1 MHSSKTG
8 RSLLSNAYPLFI
20 KAIRDV
26 SAQHPAQLIAL
37 CALKHFQDLPLRQK
51 AADQDLFY
59 NAVGVRYSLLGSSV
73 PPMIRSAIILI
84 ELLKQG
90 HDLTQDLQRL
100 GPPVTS
106 SPETASEF
114 LSQRA
119 KSLDEESIA
128 VALLFMALN
137 PEGEQYGLGTFL
149 GAVQSITKGKIDWS
163 KVVQNFDRKGISVNV
178 FQFTE
183 LYHSLISVARLVP
196 SFNIQL
202 LWSGRWQHTET
213 QLSFVLA
220 FLSLSPAVIDLSE
233 IHDLREAYDPSEV
246 ANGNQNHAALGEE
259 ARRDPTISVDAVAI
273 LFELVQDA
281 QEIPDDIQVSLK
293 ELVSEKGWLLVCST
307 SAIQKPWTLEQEEIM
322 VRFFY
327 QYLEKK
333 DPQYSFVLACLW
345 FHDRQWVV
353 SQLAQIHKDDLLKL
367 PLILDHAEEQG
378 WMDALLMM
386 LNALGI
392 DLAALAHRND
402 IISFDEWAEDKR
414 SRNPDEFASLLA
426 KFLLIKAQDEMRIAR
441 AEQPGPRTVP
451 LAAKTVDAMLKVFE
465 ENEMGDSE
473 DLVTLERH
481 CMQSYPRLINYGQGF
496 DSIIEENGA
505 HGNGLPKSCDEE
517 MSALYKQMYNDQ
529 LHFQE
534 VLEVLKR
541 YKYSEDS
548 NQQDLFACMIHGL
561 FDEFACFNE
570 YPDGPLSITAC
581 LFGGIIRF
589 KILTGL
595 ALRVGLGMI
604 LEAVRNYS
612 RDASMYK
619 FGLQAFEAFIDRL
632 EEWPGYCQLLI
643 DIPSLQ
649 GTNVYRKAMEVIS
662 SGGIGAQ
669 SAEDSNGMNGLPDGM
684 GLPNGGFDEF
694 LVPADTTQPFKAIH
708 SEPSSPDDYECP
720 DEETQEKIVFFFNN
734 VSEQNLS
741 TKINDLRKAIRVEYA
756 SWFATLLVEERAKL
770 EPNLQQL
777 YIDMLTILGMK
788 DLWSEVLRETY
799 VSIRKVINAESTM
812 TSTTER
818 KNLKSLSTWLGS
830 ITIAR
835 DRPIRHKYI
844 SFLDLLIEGFET
856 ERLLIVIP
864 FTCAVLS
871 QASKSVVF
879 RPPNPWTLE
888 ILKLLIEIYNDAP
901 DLKLNQKFEI
911 EVLCKELGIHKDS
924 ITPSTYLRDR
934 RTRVDETVN
943 TLASG
948 TMDGL
953 DQLALGSIGRTG
965 RNARF
970 SPTSLVSGIPD
981 LEGRLTFPPQSGN
994 PAMQAR
1000 LHTAVHSAIRRAII
1014 EIIAPVVERSVTI
1027 ATEAT
1032 ADLVRKDFVR
1042 EGDEERLLAAA
1053 RQMVRQ
1059 LAGSLALVTCKEPLR
1074 MSMTNG
1080 IRAALVE
1087 TPEATPEGVVLMCVN
1102 DNLDIACNVIEQQ
1115 AEERSVPEV
1124 ELALEEE
1131 VMRRRQH
1138 HADHPNEPYFDPNF
1152 SRWSGCIPEPFKLNS
1167 EGLNEDQLHIYSDFV
1182 RQVRGA
1188 NGHASNMSLDNGR
1201 QLPDV
1206 LQEPFPV
1213 SNVPTPAEVPALPH
1227 RPIQQQQSTH
1237 SSIPEM
1243 TPTSSLIAT
1252 NGVPPIKIIHD
1263 RVQSLILEVIRL
1275 SMAGSAQSV
1284 KSLNDD
1290 DPILRFSS
1298 QVLETLLPLLPPDAD
1313 RLASVFTE
1321 TLCTFLLENGRSAL
1335 EIDVMAHILTRLLD
1349 ISPSGQMKVVQYL
1362 THAVDEV
1369 ILNIPATIALM
1380 KHQLLDIRLLDLTL
1394 SRGIKDNEFEAID
1407 LLAQYLDALILTDTP
1422 TFLRADFSESL
1433 QALGELLVE
1442 NPNATSA
1449 KGLLYKLRDWGL
1461 PETTAIDRG
1470 DIEVVSQNQ
1479 LQYILSEWLD
1489 LCDKYGSG
1497 DKVHMAYMSQIC
1509 QNQHLSKQEDMVRFL
1524 RLCIEAAVNGHESDS
1539 IQGDEKYFVVDSVA
1553 KFVLSIARCQALTS
1567 GSVKQSV
1574 PDQMDSMLTLIVIIM
1589 NLHATVRGENFN
1601 QRVFFRLFS
1610 TILCEWNDGE
1620 HEDFFTDREMLLVF
1634 AKTFLSI
1641 EPRYFPSFI
1650 YSWLML
1656 ISHRMFMPAL
1666 LKTLDKQ
1673 CWDSFRAIMEA
1684 ALSYVGQLM
1693 GESIISPV
1701 TKDLYR
1707 GILRLLL
1714 IQHHDFPEFL
1724 AENHYHF
1731 CNIIPEQGCQ
1741 LRNLVLSAYPSSFPE
1756 LPDPFTTGL
1765 KVDRLEEVRHPPKI
1779 FDDYLDALIQSQV
1792 KDTVDNNLQRADCS
1806 DEDISRVAAAAYY
1819 SGPPKPTVH
1828 VAFLHSLVLYVGQTA
1843 ISSAKSG
1850 PFFSDDSPQAR
1861 FLTKLARE
1869 LRPEARYHFLS
1880 MIANQLRYPNS
1891 HTYYFS
1897 YALLHLFGGAEPL
1910 GSKPQDMDLK
1920 QQITRVLLE
1929 RLIVHRPH
1937 PWGLIITLLE
1947 LLKNPAYRYWEQ
1959 PFILANPEVNICVQ
1973 SLPLLQS

>member
-1 MHSSKTG
+1 MHLFETG
-8 RSLLSNAYPLFI
+8 RSLLSNAYPLLI
-20 KAIRDV
+20 SAIRDV
-26 SAQHPAQLIAL
+26 STEHPDQLIAL

-51 AADQDLFY
+51 TGDQDQFY
-59 NAVGVRYSLLGSSV
+59 NAVGARYSILGISV
-73 PPMIRSAIILI
+73 PPMIRSAIVFI

-90 HDLTQDLQRL
+90 HDLTQDLQNL
-100 GPPVTS
+100 GPSITS
-106 SPETASEF
+106 SPETARDF
-114 LSQRA
+114 LSQRTRN
-119 KSLDEESIA
+119 LEEEGVAI
-128 VALLFMALN
+128 ALLFMILN
-137 PEGEQYGLGTFL
+137 PEGVQYGLGNFL
-149 GAVQSITKGKIDWS
+149 SAVQSITKGKMDWS
-163 KVVQNFDRKGISVNV
+163 KVVQNFDLKGISVDV
-178 FQFTE
+178 SQFTE
-183 LYHSLISVARLVP
+183 LYLSLLSVARAAP
-196 SFNIQL
+196 NFDIQL

-220 FLSLSPAVIDLSE
+220 FLSLPPSVINLGE
-233 IHDLREAYDPSEV
+233 IQGLREAYDPNEV
-246 ANGNQNHAALGEE
+246 TSGNSSHTVLGEE
-259 ARRDPTISVDAVAI
+259 ARRDPTISVDAVAT
-273 LFELVQDA
+273 LFELVQDS
-281 QEIPDDIQVSLK
+281 QDIPDDIQASLK
-293 ELVSEKGWLLVCST
+293 ELVKEKGWLLVCST
-307 SAIQKPWTLEQEEIM
+307 SAIQKSWTLEQEEIM

-333 DPQYSFVLACLW
+333 DPQYSYVFACLW

-402 IISFDEWAEDKR
+402 IISFDEWAEDKK

-441 AEQPGPRTVP
+441 SEQPGPRTVP
-451 LAAKTVDAMLKVFE
+451 LAVKTVDAMLKVFE
-465 ENEMGDSE
+465 ESEMGDSE

-496 DSIIEENGA
+496 DSLIEENGA

-529 LHFQE
+529 LHFQD
-534 VLEVLKR
+534 VLEILKE
-541 YKYSEDS
+541 YKYSDDP
-548 NQQDLFACMIHGL
+548 NKQDLFACMIHGL

-649 GTNVYRKAMEVIS
+649 GTSVYRKAMEVVS
-662 SGGIGAQ
+662 SGGTAAP
-669 SAEDSNGMNGLPDGM
+669 SADDTNGMNGLPDGM
-684 GLPNGGFDEF
+684 GLPNGGFDDF
-694 LVPADTTQPFKAIH
+694 LVPADTTQPFRAIH
-708 SEPSSPDDYECP
+708 AERLSPDDYECP

-741 TKINDLRKAIRVEYA
+741 TKINDLRKALKTEYA

-770 EPNLQQL
+770 EPNLQHL
-777 YIDMLTILGMK
+777 YLDMLTVLSMK
-788 DLWSEVLRETY
+788 DIWTEVLRETY
-799 VSIRKVINAESTM
+799 VSIRKIMNAESTM
-812 TSTTER
+812 TSTTDR
-818 KNLKSLSTWLGS
+818 KNLKSLSSWLGS
-830 ITIAR
+830 ITIAQ
-835 DRPIRHKYI
+835 DRPIKHKNI

-871 QASKSVVF
+871 QASKSMVF
-879 RPPNPWTLE
+879 RPPNPWTVE
-888 ILKLLIEIYNDAP
+888 ILKLLMEIYNDAP

-924 ITPSTYLRDR
+924 INPSTYLRDR
-934 RTRVDETVN
+934 RTRVDEAVN
-943 TLASG
+943 PLASG
-948 TMDGL
+948 EMDGL
-953 DQLALGSIGRTG
+953 DQLALSSIGRTG

-970 SPTSLVSGIPD
+970 SSASLVSGIPD

-1000 LHTAVHSAIRRAII
+1000 LHTIVHSAIRRAII

-1032 ADLVRKDFVR
+1032 AELVRKDFVR

-1080 IRAALVE
+1080 IRAALAE
-1087 TPEATPEGVVLMCVN
+1087 TPEAIPEGAVLMCVN

-1124 ELALEEE
+1124 EIALEEE

-1138 HADHPNEPYFDPNF
+1138 HADHPNEPYLDPSF
-1152 SRWSGCIPEPFKLNS
+1152 SRWAGCIPEPYKLNP
-1167 EGLNEDQLHIYSDFV
+1167 EGLNEEQLHTYVDFV

-1188 NGHASNMSLDNGR
+1188 NGHTSNISLDNGR

-1227 RPIQQQQSTH
+1227 RPIQQQQSTQ

-1243 TPTSSLIAT
+1243 TPTSSHITT
-1252 NGVPPIKIIHD
+1252 NGIPPMKLIHD
-1263 RVQSLILEVIRL
+1263 RVQGLILEVIRL

-1284 KSLNDD
+1284 KALNDG
-1290 DPILRFSS
+1290 DPILRFSG
-1298 QVLETLLPLLPPDAD
+1298 QILESLLPLLPPDAD
-1313 RLASVFTE
+1313 RLASVFAE

-1335 EIDVMAHILTRLLD
+1335 EIDVMTHILTRLLD
-1349 ISPSGQMKVVQYL
+1349 ISPSGQMKVIQYL
-1362 THAVDEV
+1362 MQAIDEV
-1369 ILNIPATIALM
+1369 ILNIAATVALM
-1380 KHQLLDIRLLDLTL
+1380 KHQLLDIRFLDLTL
-1394 SRGIKDNEFEAID
+1394 SRGIRDNESEAVD
-1407 LLAQYLDALILTDTP
+1407 LLDQYLDALLLKDDP
-1422 TFLRADFSESL
+1422 MFLRADFSESL
-1433 QALGELLVE
+1433 QALGEIHIE
-1442 NPNATSA
+1442 DPDATSA

-1461 PETTAIDRG
+1461 PETTAVEREDA
-1470 DIEVVSQNQ
+1470 EAVSQNQ

-1489 LCDKYGSG
+1489 LCENYGSG
-1497 DKVHMAYMSQIC
+1497 DKVHVLYMSQVH
-1509 QNQHLSKQEDMVRFL
+1509 QNKHLIKQEDMVSFL
-1524 RLCIEAAVNGHESDS
+1524 RLCMEAAVNGHETES

-1553 KFVLSIARCQALTS
+1553 KFVILMARHQAPLN
-1567 GSVKQSV
+1567 GSVKRSM

-1589 NLHATVRGENFN
+1589 NLHATIRGESFN

-1620 HEDFFTDREMLLVF
+1620 HENFYADRDMLLVF
-1634 AKTFLSI
+1634 AKVFLSI
-1641 EPRYFPSFI
+1641 EPRYFPGFI
-1650 YSWLML
+1650 HSWLML

-1666 LKTLDKQ
+1666 LKTMDRQ

-1684 ALSYVGQLM
+1684 ALSYIGQLM
-1693 GESIISPV
+1693 GQPIISPV

-1707 GILRLLL
+1707 GVLRLLL

-1756 LPDPFTTGL
+1756 LPDPFTAGL
-1765 KVDRLEEVRHPPKI
+1765 KVDRLEEVKHPPKVSG
-1779 FDDYLDALIQSQV
+1779 DYLVALVQSQV
-1792 KDTVDNNLQRADCS
+1792 KDMVDHNMQRTDCPD
-1806 DEDISRVAAAAYY
+1806 DEISRIAAAAYFDGY
-1819 SGPPKPTVH
+1819 RKPVVN
-1828 VAFLHSLVLYVGQTA
+1828 VAFLHSLVLHVGQTA

-1850 PFFSDDSPQAR
+1850 AFFSSESPQAH
-1861 FLTKLARE
+1861 FLTRLTRE

-1880 MIANQLRYPNS
+1880 AIANQLRYPNS

-1897 YALLHLFGGAEPL
+1897 YALLHLFGGAEQL
-1910 GSKPQDMDLK
+1910 GNKPQDMDLK

-1937 PWGLIITLLE
+1937 PWGLIITLLG

-1959 PFILANPEVNICVQ
+1959 PFILANPEVNSRVQ
-1973 SLPLLQS
+1973 SLLSLQS